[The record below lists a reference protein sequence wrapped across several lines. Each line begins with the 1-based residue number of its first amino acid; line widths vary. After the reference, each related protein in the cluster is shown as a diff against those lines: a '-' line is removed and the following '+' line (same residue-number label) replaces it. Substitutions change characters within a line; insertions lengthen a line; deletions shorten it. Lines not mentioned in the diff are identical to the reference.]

1 MQQDDHWIDG
11 YLDYLK
17 AERGLSLKT
26 IEAYA
31 ADLMRFRVH
40 LRRGNCS
47 LAAADT
53 GGISGFLVETSRSGL
68 RARSQARL
76 LSSLRGLFKYL
87 VSEQLIAR
95 DPTELIDAPQIRAKL
110 PSLLGRDEVVRLLM
124 APDRDKPR
132 GLRDAAMLHA
142 MYAAGLRVSE
152 LVQLRIGDLDLE
164 QGLVVAFGKG
174 GKRRVI
180 PLGELARESIGA
192 YLQRVRPRWAALGE
206 NAVFVTSRGKRM
218 SRQGFWKLVKAYARG
233 AGIDKEISPHC
244 LRHSFATHLL
254 QGGADLRVV
263 QTMLGHTDI
272 STTQVYTHVSGAHL
286 RAMHARY
293 HPRG

>member
-11 YLDYLK
+11 YLDHLK

-26 IEAYA
+26 VEAYA
-31 ADLMRFRVH
+31 SDLMRFRAY
-40 LRRGNCS
+40 LRRGNRS
-47 LAAADT
+47 LAGVGT
-53 GGISGFLVETSRSGL
+53 GEISGFLVESSRSCL

-87 VSEQLIAR
+87 VGEQLISG
-95 DPTELIDAPQIRAKL
+95 DPTELIDPPRVRNKL
-110 PSLLGRDEVVRLLM
+110 PTLLGRDEVVRLLS
-124 APDRDKPR
+124 APDRGKPR
-132 GLRDAAMLHA
+132 GLRDAAMLHS

-152 LVQLRIGDLDLE
+152 LVRLDLGDLDLE
-164 QGLVVAFGKG
+164 QALVVAFGKG
-174 GKRRVI
+174 GKRRVV
-180 PLGELARESIGA
+180 PLGELARDLVGA
-192 YLQRVRPRWAALGE
+192 YLQSVRPEWAVPGE
-206 NAVFVTSRGKRM
+206 KAVFVTARGRPM
-218 SRQGFWKLVKAYARG
+218 TRQGFWKLVKAYARG
-233 AGIDKEISPHC
+233 AGIAKEISPHA

-263 QTMLGHTDI
+263 QTLLGHADI
-272 STTQVYTHVSGAHL
+272 STTQVYTHVSGEHL